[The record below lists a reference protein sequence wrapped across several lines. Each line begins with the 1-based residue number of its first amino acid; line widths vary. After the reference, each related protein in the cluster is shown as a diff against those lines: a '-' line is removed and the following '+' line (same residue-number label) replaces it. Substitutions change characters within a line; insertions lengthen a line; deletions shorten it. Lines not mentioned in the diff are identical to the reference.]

1 MYSNVTPLVAMG
13 VAAMWLSEPIT
24 TRKLIGAAAVI
35 AGLAVTKLE
44 RQVLPPAET

>member
-1 MYSNVTPLVAMG
+1 MS
-13 VAAMWLSEPIT
+13 VAAVWLGEPIT

-44 RQVLPPAET
+44 RQPMPPVES